1 MQSKDLLLDHVFL
14 LLFFVTFIGVI
25 ISSVS
30 STTPGYYTLISIR
43 TGAIAMGAL
52 FLFIW
57 LLLQDMDIKLAFVM
71 GLVFF
76 FIAYFFI

>member
-1 MQSKDLLLDHVFL
+1 MSKDLLLDHVFL
-14 LLFFVTFIGVI
+14 LLFFVTFIGAI

-30 STTPGYYTLISIR
+30 STTPGYSTLVSVR

-52 FLFIW
+52 FLFLW
-57 LLLQDMDIKLAFVM
+57 LIFQRMSMLLAFVI